1 MKKGNAQNVSFKT
14 LCGGQFT
21 LIRRIQG
28 VFLSNKKRAARVIS
42 DANNQESSVTLFN
55 SLQRTFHSYYLST
68 LEQILQMQYH

>member
-21 LIRRIQG
+21 LIRRIWG

-55 SLQRTFHSYYLST
+55 SRILVILHLLNLGLSCSKVDK
-68 LEQILQMQYH
+68 